1 MDPTTPRRLWQIL
14 EPIHGF
20 IYFVP
25 EAPTRYEE
33 LGLERIAYYFAS
45 RSAAMGA
52 VDHGVVTAAF
62 YNFSPGLVQRAMRDA
77 WTTTTPEDVIAA
89 RYAAVDQVL
98 TRVWADVDPD
108 AILEAA
114 ILAMEAASVCLPH
127 GRPLYAGHAAQ
138 PVPESAR
145 LQTWHGLTLLREH
158 RGDGHTIALQAS
170 GFGPLDALLTST
182 DFSVLSIGQLERLRG
197 WRDVEWEAAR
207 QSLRNRGWT
216 DEGGNRTELGSQ
228 RRIEMEALTD
238 QLAAAPWEHLG
249 DERTGRLVQLLTPL
263 RDAILSKTDLPGT
276 Y

>member
-1 MDPTTPRRLWQIL
+1 MLL

-25 EAPTRYEE
+25 EAPARYEA

-52 VDHGVVTAAF
+52 VEHGVVTAAF

-77 WTTTTPEDVIAA
+77 WTATTPADVMAA
-89 RYAAVDQVL
+89 RYAVVDEVL
-98 TRVWADVDPD
+98 SRIWADVDPD

-114 ILAMEAASVCLPH
+114 ILASEAASVCRPH
-127 GRPLYAGHAAQ
+127 GRPLFAGHASQ
-138 PVPESAR
+138 PVPEPAHLR
-145 LQTWHGLTLLREH
+145 LWHGLTLLREH

-182 DFSVLSIGQLERLRG
+182 DFSVLSISQLEKLRG
-197 WRDVEWEAAR
+197 WRDHEWEEARAALV
-207 QSLRNRGWT
+207 SRGWLNA
-216 DEGGNRTELGSQ
+216 EGNRTHEGTDH
-228 RRIEMEALTD
+228 RHEMEALTD
-238 QLAAAPWEHLG
+238 RLAAGPWEHLG
-249 DERTGRLVQLLTPL
+249 EERTARLLQLLTPM
-263 RDAILSKTDLPGT
+263 RDAILSETDLPGR